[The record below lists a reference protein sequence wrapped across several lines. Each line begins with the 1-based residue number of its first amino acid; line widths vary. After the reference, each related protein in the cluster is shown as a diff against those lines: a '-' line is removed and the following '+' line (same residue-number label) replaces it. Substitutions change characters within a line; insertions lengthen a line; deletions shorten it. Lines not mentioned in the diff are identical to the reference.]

1 MKKFLETLFIFLIFS
16 NAVFANIVD
25 ELTKLNNLYKEG
37 AITKEE
43 FNKAKEIIFKSE
55 TSENPTQPEKVEK
68 KKVNNQTNNKATLK
82 KIKNFDEDLT
92 KTFISLDEIDEMGVY
107 KEISTFPKGM
117 YKITGASNKAL
128 ANKSMQ
134 EMYKTFVQNKNLTEK
149 HPENMMKAMG
159 HFEVFYLQKLKDEKK
174 SIDKFKKN
182 YPNVSKYTKRK
193 IKTLYSL
200 NQARKSMRES
210 IGLTLNDDP
219 EEALERYMHMHNFLS
234 KGEKTKQNLTKNE
247 KKLKK
252 RSAKFKKHYGSFKKT
267 IQNKS
272 ENRIDQESFE
282 KNLSKNI
289 KDVRKSLEKLT
300 NTDPSSDKMYEIIN
314 DMFEQSLE
322 TINDCKGSCK
332 RNDLLAIIDST
343 ELTNAIL
350 KDVEKD
356 LIKKSYTQD
365 LSNVNIESLGE
376 KEKETLTLS
385 SLSSK
390 QQKAIKKNE
399 LKSSVLNLNNKN
411 FPVAKYLDKF
421 KEEGVE
427 IKSISTSFD
436 GIDNIKNWTAKDWA
450 NSWRGDLPTDEFKD
464 KTGNLIKLSQ
474 QNIEDL
480 KAQLA
485 LNDFSNMIDL
495 PASEINDSLTEMA
508 QVIKESGG
516 FNLDAWLNQDFSIT
530 LDNYVRISVESQIAS
545 FGNSLSSET
554 VKLIRDNANF
564 ENLTHLVN
572 LEYGT
577 NMSAQEYASYWEN
590 SKVEYKLAGQCGDPG
605 TCPKSSWGDITKGVD
620 LLDQVGSFEA
630 ASIAKNLGTE
640 LQTVAD
646 SIALAASVGV
656 IADLEAAA
664 SGLGFSSF
672 ADAVAAYNKQYGTN
686 YSVDEAKKALGQ

>member
-1 MKKFLETLFIFLIFS
+1 MKKFLLTILLFLLFS
-16 NAVFANIVD
+16 KIVYANIVD

-43 FNKAKEIIFKSE
+43 FNKAKKILFKSN
-55 TSENPTQPEKVEK
+55 SEEKIQSKKVEK
-68 KKVNNQTNNKATLK
+68 KETKNKTNKVKKFNQNLS
-82 KIKNFDEDLT
+82 E
-92 KTFISLDEIDEMGVY
+92 TFISLDEIDEIGEY
-107 KEISTFPKGM
+107 KKLTNYPKDLFKKTNM
-117 YKITGASNKAL
+117 SSKAL
-128 ANKSMQ
+128 ASKAAQ
-134 EMYKTFVQNKNLTEK
+134 EMYKTFVQNKNQMEK
-149 HPENMMKAMG
+149 YPENMMKGMG
-159 HFEVFYLQKLKDEKK
+159 YFEVFYMQKLKEGEKY
-174 SIDKFKKN
+174 IEKFKTN
-182 YPNVSKYTKRK
+182 YPNINWKTKK
-193 IKTLYSL
+193 EIKSLYSL
-200 NQARKSMRES
+200 NKARKSMRES

-219 EEALERYMHMHNFLS
+219 EEALERYMHMYNFLA
-234 KGEKTKQNLTKNE
+234 KGEKIKKNLTKNE
-247 KKLKK
+247 KRLKK
-252 RSAKFKKHYGSFKKT
+252 RSAKFKKDYGSFKTT

-272 ENRIDQESFE
+272 ENRIDQKTFE
-282 KNLSKNI
+282 KDLKKNI
-289 KDVRKSLEKLT
+289 KDVRNSLKKLT
-300 NTDPSSDKMYEIIN
+300 QTDPTSDKMYVIIN
-314 DMFEQSLE
+314 DMFEESLE
-322 TINDCKGSCK
+322 TINNCKGSCK
-332 RNDLLAIIDST
+332 REDLLAVIDST
-343 ELTNAIL
+343 ELTNTIL

-365 LSNVNIESLGE
+365 LSKVNIENLGE

-399 LKSSVLNLNNKN
+399 LKSSILNLNNKN

-427 IKSISTSFD
+427 IKSITTSFD

-450 NSWRGDLPTDEFKD
+450 NSWKGDLPTDEFKD

-485 LNDFSNMIDL
+485 LNDFSNMIDV
-495 PASEINDSLTEMA
+495 PASEINDSLTEMVK
-508 QVIKESGG
+508 VIKESGG

-530 LDNYVRISVESQIAS
+530 LDNYVRLSVETQIANYGS
-545 FGNSLSSET
+545 SLSSDAI
-554 VKLIRDNANF
+554 KLIRDNANF
-564 ENLTHLVN
+564 ENLTHLTN

-577 NMSAQEYASYWEN
+577 NMTAQEYASYWEGAAVTDSTSN
-590 SKVEYKLAGQCGDPG
+590 
-605 TCPKSSWGDITKGVD
+605 WGDITRGVD

-630 ASIAKNLGTE
+630 ASIAKDLGTD

-656 IADLEAAA
+656 SADLEAVA
-664 SGLGFSSF
+664 SGLGYGSF

-686 YSVDEAKKALGQ
+686 YTTEEAAKALGN

>member
-210 IGLTLNDDP
+210 IGLTLNDDLG
-219 EEALERYMHMHNFLS
+219 EALERYMHMHDFLAKGVKS
-234 KGEKTKQNLTKNE
+234 KQKLTKNE

-252 RSAKFKKHYGSFKKT
+252 RSTKFKKHYGSFKKT
-267 IQNKS
+267 VQNKS
-272 ENRIDQESFE
+272 ENRIDQETFE
-282 KNLSKNI
+282 KDLNKNI

-365 LSNVNIESLGE
+365 LSKVNIEKLGE

-390 QQKAIKKNE
+390 HQKAIKKNE

-411 FPVAKYLDKF
+411 FPVSTYLDKF

-427 IKSISTSFD
+427 VKSITASFD

-474 QNIEDL
+474 ENIQDL

-485 LNDFSNMIDL
+485 LNDFSNMIDV
-495 PASEINDSLTEMA
+495 PASEINDSLSEMA

-516 FNLDAWLNQDFSIT
+516 FNLDTWLNQDFSIT
-530 LDNYVRISVESQIAS
+530 LDNYVKISVESQIAS
-545 FGNSLSSET
+545 FGSSLSSDAI
-554 VKLIRDNANF
+554 KLIRDNANF
-564 ENLTHLVN
+564 ENLTHLTN
-572 LEYGT
+572 WEYGT
-577 NMSAQEYASYWEN
+577 DMSADEYASYWEGAA
-590 SKVEYKLAGQCGDPG
+590 VEGS
-605 TCPKSSWGDITKGVD
+605 TSTWGDITRGVD
-620 LLDQVGSFEA
+620 LLSQVGSFEA
-630 ASIAKNLGTE
+630 ASIAKDLGTD
-640 LQTVAD
+640 LQTIAD

-656 IADLEAAA
+656 SADLEAVA
-664 SGLGFSSF
+664 SGLGYSSF

-686 YSVDEAKKALGQ
+686 YTVEEAAESLGQ

>member
-1 MKKFLETLFIFLIFS
+1 MKKILLTIFIFLLFS
-16 NAVFANIVD
+16 KITSANIAD

-43 FNKAKEIIFKSE
+43 FSKAKEILFKSNSDE
-55 TSENPTQPEKVEK
+55 KDQPKKVEK
-68 KKVNNQTNNKATLK
+68 QEKKNKPIKVK
-82 KIKNFDEDLT
+82 KFDQDLT
-92 KTFISLDEIDEMGVY
+92 KTFISLDEIDEIGTY
-107 KEISTFPKGM
+107 KKLSNYPKDLFKKTNM
-117 YKITGASNKAL
+117 SSKAL
-128 ANKSMQ
+128 ASKAAQ
-134 EMYKTFVQNKNLTEK
+134 EMYKTFVQNKNQMEK
-149 HPENMMKAMG
+149 YPENMMKGMG
-159 HFEVFYLQKLKDEKK
+159 YFEVFYMQKLKEGEKY
-174 SIDKFKKN
+174 IEKFKKD
-182 YPNVSKYTKRK
+182 YPNISSITKK
-193 IKTLYSL
+193 EIKSLYSL

-219 EEALERYMHMHNFLS
+219 EEALERYMHMYNFLS
-234 KGEKTKQNLTKNE
+234 KGEKIKQNLTKNE

-267 IQNKS
+267 IKNKS
-272 ENRIDQESFE
+272 ENRINQKTFE
-282 KNLSKNI
+282 KDLNKNI

-300 NTDPSSDKMYEIIN
+300 NTDPGSDKMYEVIN
-314 DMFEQSLE
+314 EMFEKSLE
-322 TINDCKGSCK
+322 TINNCRGSCK
-332 RNDLLAIIDST
+332 RTDLLSVIDST
-343 ELTNAIL
+343 DLTNVIL
-350 KDVEKD
+350 KDLEKD
-356 LIKKSYTQD
+356 LIKKSYNQD
-365 LSNVNIESLGE
+365 LSKINIENLE
-376 KEKETLTLS
+376 KKEKETLTLS

-390 QQKAIKKNE
+390 NQKAIKKAE
-399 LKSSVLNLNNKN
+399 LQNSVLNLNNQN
-411 FPVAKYLDKF
+411 FPVAKYLDKL
-421 KEEGVE
+421 KDQGIEV
-427 IKSISTSFD
+427 KSITTSFD

-450 NSWRGDLPTDEFKD
+450 NSWRGELPVNEFKD
-464 KTGNLIKLSQ
+464 KTGNLIQLSQ

-485 LNDFSNMIDL
+485 LNDFSNMIDV

-554 VKLIRDNANF
+554 VKLIRENANF

-590 SKVEYKLAGQCGDPG
+590 AKVEYKLSGQCGDPG
-605 TCPKSSWGDITKGVD
+605 TCPKSSWGDITRGVD

-630 ASIAKNLGTE
+630 ASIAKDLGTD

-646 SIALAASVGV
+646 SIALAASVG
-656 IADLEAAA
+656 ISTDLEAAA
-664 SGLGFSSF
+664 EGLGYGSF

-686 YSVDEAKKALGQ
+686 FTTEEAAEALGQ

>member
-1 MKKFLETLFIFLIFS
+1 MKKFLLIFFLFLIT
-16 NAVFANIVD
+16 NKITFANIVE

-43 FNKAKEIIFKSE
+43 FSKAKEILFKSDSQE
-55 TSENPTQPEKVEK
+55 EK
-68 KKVNNQTNNKATLK
+68 KEPIESKK
-82 KIKNFDEDLT
+82 KIKSEASKVKNFDQDLS
-92 KTFISLDEIDEMGVY
+92 KTFISLDEIDEIGNF
-107 KEISTFPKGM
+107 KKLSKFPEGLFKKTSM
-117 YKITGASNKAL
+117 SSKAL
-128 ANKSMQ
+128 ASKAAQ
-134 EMYKTFVQNKNLTEK
+134 EMYKTFVQNKNLMEK
-149 HPENMMKAMG
+149 NPENMMKAMG
-159 HFEVFYLQKLKDEKK
+159 YFEVFYMQKIKDGEKY
-174 SIDKFKKN
+174 IEKFKKN
-182 YPNVSKYTKRK
+182 YPNISWKTKK
-193 IKTLYSL
+193 EVKSLYSL

-252 RSAKFKKHYGSFKKT
+252 RSTKFKKHYGSFKKT

-282 KNLSKNI
+282 KNLSENI

-300 NTDPSSDKMYEIIN
+300 NTDPSSDKMYVIIN

-356 LIKKSYTQD
+356 LIKKSYMQD
-365 LSNVNIESLGE
+365 LSKVNIESLGE

-390 QQKAIKKNE
+390 HQKAIKKNE

-411 FPVAKYLDKF
+411 FPVSKYLDKF

-427 IKSISTSFD
+427 VKSITASFD

-474 QNIEDL
+474 ENIQDL

-485 LNDFSNMIDL
+485 LNDFSNMIDV
-495 PASEINDSLTEMA
+495 PASEINDSLSEMA

-516 FNLDAWLNQDFSIT
+516 FNLDTWLNQDFSIT
-530 LDNYVRISVESQIAS
+530 LDNYVKISVESQIAS
-545 FGNSLSSET
+545 FGSSLSSDAI
-554 VKLIRDNANF
+554 KLIRDNANF
-564 ENLTHLVN
+564 ENLTHLTN
-572 LEYGT
+572 WEYGT
-577 NMSAQEYASYWEN
+577 DMSADEYASYWEGAA
-590 SKVEYKLAGQCGDPG
+590 VEGS
-605 TCPKSSWGDITKGVD
+605 TSTWGDITRGVD
-620 LLDQVGSFEA
+620 LLSQVGSFEA
-630 ASIAKNLGTE
+630 ASIAKDLGTD
-640 LQTVAD
+640 LQTIAD

-656 IADLEAAA
+656 SADLEAVA
-664 SGLGFSSF
+664 SGLGYSSF

-686 YSVDEAKKALGQ
+686 YTVEEAAESLGQ

>member
-68 KKVNNQTNNKATLK
+68 KKVNNQTNNKAKLK

-219 EEALERYMHMHNFLS
+219 EEALQRYMHMHDFLA
-234 KGEKTKQNLTKNE
+234 KGIKKKNKLTSNE

-252 RSAKFKKHYGSFKKT
+252 RSTKFKKHYGSFKKT
-267 IQNKS
+267 IQLKS
-272 ENRIDQESFE
+272 ENRIDQKTFNKEL
-282 KNLSKNI
+282 KKNI
-289 KDVRKSLEKLT
+289 KNVKKSLNYLT
-300 NTDPSSDKMYEIIN
+300 KIDPSSDKLYEVVN
-314 DMFEQSLE
+314 EMFEKSIE
-322 TINDCKGSCK
+322 KISNCKESCERK
-332 RNDLLAIIDST
+332 DLLTVIDST

-365 LSNVNIESLGE
+365 LSNVDIENLSE
-376 KEKETLTLS
+376 KEKETLTLA

-390 QQKAIKKNE
+390 SQKAIKKKE
-399 LKSSVLNLNNKN
+399 IQSSVLNLNNKN
-411 FPVAKYLDKF
+411 FPVDKYLDKF
-421 KEEGVE
+421 EDEGFKV
-427 IKSISTSFD
+427 KSITASFD
-436 GIDNIKNWTAKDWA
+436 GIDNVKNWTTKDWA
-450 NSWRGDLPTDEFKD
+450 NSWRGELPTDEFED

-474 QNIEDL
+474 ENIEDI

-485 LNDFSNMIDL
+485 LNNFSNMIDVST
-495 PASEINDSLTEMA
+495 SEMNESINEIA
-508 QVIKESGG
+508 QAVKESGG
-516 FNLDAWLNQDFSIT
+516 FNLDAWLNQDFSIS
-530 LDNYVRISVESQIAS
+530 LDNYVKLSVESQIAN
-545 FGNSLSSET
+545 FGSSLSADAI
-554 VKLIRDNANF
+554 KLIRENANF
-564 ENLTHLVN
+564 ENLTHLTN

-577 NMSAQEYASYWEN
+577 NMTADEYASYWEGAAVTDSTSN
-590 SKVEYKLAGQCGDPG
+590 
-605 TCPKSSWGDITKGVD
+605 WGDITRGVD
-620 LLDQVGSFEA
+620 LLSQVGSFEA
-630 ASIAKNLGTE
+630 ASIAKDLGTD
-640 LQTVAD
+640 LQTIAD
-646 SIALAASVGV
+646 SISLAASVGV
-656 IADLEAAA
+656 SADLEAVA
-664 SGLGFSSF
+664 SGLGYGSF

-686 YSVDEAKKALGQ
+686 YTVDEAKKALGQ

>member
-1 MKKFLETLFIFLIFS
+1 MTKLLKFAIIFLLFS
-16 NAVFANIVD
+16 NNAFANIVD

-43 FNKAKEIIFKSE
+43 FSKAKDILFKSD
-55 TSENPTQPEKVEK
+55 SKEK
-68 KKVNNQTNNKATLK
+68 KNQSNNNTK
-82 KIKNFDEDLT
+82 KNIKNKTIKVKNFNEDLS
-92 KTFISLDEIDEMGVY
+92 KTFISLDEIDQIGNY
-107 KEISTFPKGM
+107 KKISKFPEGLFKKTNM
-117 YKITGASNKAL
+117 SSKAL
-128 ANKSMQ
+128 ASKAAQ
-134 EMYKTFVQNKNLTEK
+134 EMYKTFVQNKNLMEK
-149 HPENMMKAMG
+149 NPENMMKAMG
-159 HFEVFYLQKLKDEKK
+159 YFEVFYMQKIKDSEKY
-174 SIDKFKKN
+174 IEKFKKN
-182 YPNVSKYTKRK
+182 YPNVNWKTKK
-193 IKTLYSL
+193 EVKSLYSL

-234 KGEKTKQNLTKNE
+234 KGEKIKQNLTKNE

-252 RSAKFKKHYGSFKKT
+252 RSTKFKKHYGSFKKT

-300 NTDPSSDKMYEIIN
+300 KIDPSSDKMYGIIN

-356 LIKKSYTQD
+356 LIKKNYIQD
-365 LSNVNIESLGE
+365 LSKVNIENLEE

-421 KEEGVE
+421 KEEGFE

-485 LNDFSNMIDL
+485 LNDFSNIIDV
-495 PASEINDSLTEMA
+495 PASEINDSLTEMV

-516 FNLDAWLNQDFSIT
+516 FDLDAWLNQDFSIT
-530 LDNYVRISVESQIAS
+530 LDNYVRISVEYQIANY
-545 FGNSLSSET
+545 GNSLSADAI
-554 VKLIRDNANF
+554 KLIRDNANF
-564 ENLTHLVN
+564 ENLTHLTN

-577 NMSAQEYASYWEN
+577 NMTAQEYASYWEGAAVTDSTSN
-590 SKVEYKLAGQCGDPG
+590 
-605 TCPKSSWGDITKGVD
+605 WGDITRGVD

-630 ASIAKNLGTE
+630 ASIAKDLGTD

-656 IADLEAAA
+656 SADLEAVA
-664 SGLGFSSF
+664 SGLGYSSF
-672 ADAVAAYNKQYGTN
+672 ADAVAAYNKQYGTS
-686 YSVDEAKKALGQ
+686 YSVEEAKEALGQ

>member
-1 MKKFLETLFIFLIFS
+1 MKKLLGIVVLGLLWFGTA
-16 NAVFANIVD
+16 NAANIVD

-43 FNKAKEIIFKSE
+43 FGKAKDMLFRSD
-55 TSENPTQPEKVEK
+55 SEK
-68 KKVNNQTNNKATLK
+68 KIDQPNKIEK
-82 KIKNFDEDLT
+82 KNIKNKPNKVKNINQDLS
-92 KTFISLDEIDEMGVY
+92 KTFISLDEVDEIGVY
-107 KEISTFPKGM
+107 KKLENYPKGLFKKTNM
-117 YKITGASNKAL
+117 SSKAL
-128 ANKSMQ
+128 ASKATQ
-134 EMYKTFVQNKNLTEK
+134 EMYKTFVQNKNLMEK
-149 HPENMMKAMG
+149 YPENMMKAMG
-159 HFEVFYLQKLKDEKK
+159 HFEVFYMQKLKEGEKY
-174 SIDKFKKN
+174 IEKFKKN
-182 YPNVSKYTKRK
+182 YPNISWKTKK
-193 IKTLYSL
+193 EVKSLHSL
-200 NQARKSMRES
+200 NQAKKSMRES

-219 EEALERYMHMHNFLS
+219 EEALERYMHMHNFLA

-267 IQNKS
+267 VQHKS
-272 ENRIDQESFE
+272 ENRIDKKTFE
-282 KNLSKNI
+282 KDLNKNI
-289 KDVRKSLEKLT
+289 KDVRKSLKNLT
-300 NTDPSSDKMYEIIN
+300 NIDPSSDKIYEIIN
-314 DMFEQSLE
+314 EMFEKSLE
-322 TINDCKGSCK
+322 TINNCKGSCK
-332 RNDLLAIIDST
+332 REDLLAVIDST
-343 ELTNAIL
+343 DLTNTVL

-365 LSNVNIESLGE
+365 LSNVNIENLEE

-421 KEEGVE
+421 EEEGVE
-427 IKSISTSFD
+427 IKSITTSFD

-450 NSWRGDLPTDEFKD
+450 NSWKGDLPTDEFKD

-485 LNDFSNMIDL
+485 LNDFSKMVDV

-516 FNLDAWLNQDFSIT
+516 FNLDTWLNQDFSIT
-530 LDNYVRISVESQIAS
+530 LDNYVRISVESQIANY
-545 FGNSLSSET
+545 GNSLSADAI
-554 VKLIRDNANF
+554 KLIRDNANF
-564 ENLTHLVN
+564 ENLTHLTN

-577 NMSAQEYASYWEN
+577 NMTAQEYASYWEGAAVTDSTSN
-590 SKVEYKLAGQCGDPG
+590 
-605 TCPKSSWGDITKGVD
+605 WGDITRGVD

-630 ASIAKNLGTE
+630 ASIAKDLGTD

-656 IADLEAAA
+656 SADLEAVA
-664 SGLGFSSF
+664 SGLGYSSF

-686 YSVDEAKKALGQ
+686 YSVDEAKEALGQ

>member
-1 MKKFLETLFIFLIFS
+1 MTKLLKFAIIFLLFS
-16 NAVFANIVD
+16 NNAFANIVD

-43 FNKAKEIIFKSE
+43 FSKAKDILFKSD
-55 TSENPTQPEKVEK
+55 SKEK
-68 KKVNNQTNNKATLK
+68 KNQSNNNTK
-82 KIKNFDEDLT
+82 KNIKNKTIKVKNFNEDLS
-92 KTFISLDEIDEMGVY
+92 KTFISLDEIDQIGNY
-107 KEISTFPKGM
+107 KKISKFPEGLFKKTNM
-117 YKITGASNKAL
+117 SSKAL
-128 ANKSMQ
+128 ASKAAQ
-134 EMYKTFVQNKNLTEK
+134 EMYKTFVQNKNLMEK
-149 HPENMMKAMG
+149 NPENMMKAMG
-159 HFEVFYLQKLKDEKK
+159 YFEVFYMQKIKDSEKY
-174 SIDKFKKN
+174 IEKFKKN
-182 YPNVSKYTKRK
+182 YPNVNWKTKK
-193 IKTLYSL
+193 EVKSLYSL

-234 KGEKTKQNLTKNE
+234 KGEKIKQNLTKNE

-252 RSAKFKKHYGSFKKT
+252 RSTKFKKHYGSFKKT

-300 NTDPSSDKMYEIIN
+300 KIDPSSDKMYGIIN

-356 LIKKSYTQD
+356 LIKKNYIQD
-365 LSNVNIESLGE
+365 LSKVNIENLEE

-421 KEEGVE
+421 KEEGFE

-485 LNDFSNMIDL
+485 LNDFSNIIDV
-495 PASEINDSLTEMA
+495 PASEINDSLTEMV

-516 FNLDAWLNQDFSIT
+516 FDLDAWLNQDFSIT
-530 LDNYVRISVESQIAS
+530 LDNYVRISVEYQIANY
-545 FGNSLSSET
+545 GNSLSADAI
-554 VKLIRDNANF
+554 KLIRDNANF
-564 ENLTHLVN
+564 ENLTHLTN

-577 NMSAQEYASYWEN
+577 NMTAQEYASYWEGAAVTDSTSN
-590 SKVEYKLAGQCGDPG
+590 
-605 TCPKSSWGDITKGVD
+605 WGDITRGVD

-630 ASIAKNLGTE
+630 ASIAKDLGTD
-640 LQTVAD
+640 LQTIAD

-656 IADLEAAA
+656 STDLEAMA
-664 SGLGFSSF
+664 SGLGYSSF
-672 ADAVAAYNKQYGTN
+672 AHAVAAYNEKYGTD
-686 YSVDEAKKALGQ
+686 YSVDEAKEALGQ